1 MFLFAEGGHH
11 EPLIV
16 EFINHYLGEPA
27 HRFELAVT
35 KPIWDS
41 FLGYFGSN
49 AEAVFGKYSP
59 ENAIPWYLVM
69 FVIACVLTMIVIW
82 IFKGKLSEDDPTHGQ
97 LTLEAGF
104 IALKDLVVSVVGE
117 HGFRYFPVVATFAIL
132 ILIS

>member
-41 FLGYFGSN
+41 FLDTSGQTPKLFSANTRRKTRFPG
-49 AEAVFGKYSP
+49 
-59 ENAIPWYLVM
+59 
-69 FVIACVLTMIVIW
+69 IW
-82 IFKGKLSEDDPTHGQ
+82 
-97 LTLEAGF
+97 
-104 IALKDLVVSVVGE
+104 
-117 HGFRYFPVVATFAIL
+117 
-132 ILIS
+132 